1 MDTSASILD
10 LVDKRD
16 FEWLAWNY
24 RTFKFEQ
31 MFISKKDMVFQMF
44 NKTFSFLP
52 SQEEILYG
60 IIKAQIDYS
69 KSRYKSVKNF
79 KLIIDSTIKIWNK
92 IFQLAKLEDMKK
104 PLTPQILS
112 NPNSDFVKTIL
123 YIYSMESFIFGE
135 MNKASRNK
143 DKSKI

>member
-1 MDTSASILD
+1 
-10 LVDKRD
+10 
-16 FEWLAWNY
+16 
-24 RTFKFEQ
+24 
-31 MFISKKDMVFQMF
+31 MF

-104 PLTPQILS
+104 PLTP
-112 NPNSDFVKTIL
+112 
-123 YIYSMESFIFGE
+123 
-135 MNKASRNK
+135 
-143 DKSKI
+143 